1 MIIKEAIL
9 MVTVHYPN
17 LRAFM
22 KRHRLTVGDLAKII
36 DKSYPP
42 AYQKINRKET
52 KRGKAA
58 MFDIEEARAI
68 LTFVKKT
75 EENYLKSKYGD
86 DWQKEWIARWGHISD
101 WFEYIFFDEVVTN
114 VTSCNAMF

>member
-1 MIIKEAIL
+1 MS
-9 MVTVHYPN
+9 TVHYPN

-22 KRHRLTVGDLAKII
+22 KRHGISIGDIAKAIN
-36 DKSYPP
+36 KSYPP

-52 KRGKAA
+52 KHGKVA

-68 LTFVKKT
+68 IIYVKQV
-75 EENYLKSKYGD
+75 EEEYLKEKYGD
-86 DWQKEWIARWGHISD
+86 NWQKEWDARWGHISD

-114 VTSCNAMF
+114 VTVTT